1 MHILDPDQVNS
12 EPGNPAYFSGGVTLR
27 RLAAGEDLGANKL
40 FRVEFPAGARTN
52 WHTHSGV
59 QLLIVLEGRCRFQHA
74 NGPISEAGAG
84 ELILIP
90 PGEKH
95 WHGATPDAP
104 MVHLAINMAAET
116 NWLEKVT
123 DEQYLG
129 G

>member
-1 MHILDPDQVNS
+1 MHILNPDQVNS
-12 EPGNPAYFSGGVTLR
+12 EPGNPAYFSGGVTLKR
-27 RLAAGEDLGANKL
+27 MASAEDLGANKL
-40 FRVEFPAGARTN
+40 FRVEFPASARTN
-52 WHTHSGV
+52 WHTHSGTQMLV
-59 QLLIVLEGRCRFQHA
+59 VLEGRCRFQHSG
-74 NGPISEAGAG
+74 GPVSEAGAG

-123 DEQYLG
+123 DEQYQG
-129 G
+129 